1 MATDNTIHPRP
12 DRTIDE
18 ALARFELVRGTAGSE
33 ADGKACAMSLLSWL
47 WGGEWTDSPTCAHR
61 TITNAVIRAFDHH
74 ATTDAE
80 REAITRAGVDGA
92 LDTWWVPGEVV
103 AAAQVWT
110 GEGADERRPA
120 ERVLDMLGAIA
131 WWKVARGDRPN
142 LTDANLTRAYLT
154 GANLTDAN
162 LTGAYLT
169 DAYLTG
175 ANLTRAYLTDANL
188 TGAYLTGANLT
199 GANLTRANLT
209 GANLTY
215 ADLTGARGNRWTA
228 LPAGWRVDEAG
239 LIVADVE
246 VQS

>member
-1 MATDNTIHPRP
+1 MATDTTIHPRP

-47 WGGEWTDSPTCAHR
+47 WGDEWTDSPTCAHR
-61 TITNAVIRAFDHH
+61 TITSAVIAAFD
-74 ATTDAE
+74 ADTTTHAE

-92 LDTWWVPGEVV
+92 LDTWWVPDEVV

-142 LTDANLTRAYLT
+142 LTRAYLT
-154 GANLTDAN
+154 GAYLTRANLTDAYLTRANLTRAN
-162 LTGAYLT
+162 LTGADLTGADLTGADLTRANLTRANLT

-175 ANLTRAYLTDANL
+175 ANLTRAN
-188 TGAYLTGANLT
+188 
-199 GANLTRANLT
+199 
-209 GANLTY
+209 
-215 ADLTGARGNRWTA
+215 LTGARGNRWTA